1 MRTSSFLLC
10 LLSVS
15 LVSGITVSAYNELSK
30 VNFTES
36 DNGLVNHGHG
46 HHGRNATESHN
57 VIKPAVVEVRKLLE
71 TDVTIEENVEDIV
84 IDDVDYDDDDSTGRR
99 LLRRAGGKTKA
110 SKAAPTV
117 AAKTLT
123 KEEDLLNTW
132 LATTAGVSAAE
143 FCASLGIKDKFDI
156 YNGCL
161 FDMYTTKDKQI
172 AKESAVAAE
181 EFSTKGRV
189 TVGKRFCVASGDP
202 HCTNYDG
209 EFFHI
214 QEPGM
219 YTITRS
225 FNGDFEVQE
234 QMRKNGANKPGVPSC
249 MIGAVVRYK
258 RTRIEIDVAKNNKIL
273 VNGVD
278 TDLPNYR
285 TITIGGIQIRYG
297 KQNIEWRGDKTR
309 TTGLKLTTP
318 EGFGVLVT
326 GGYCGVLETSV
337 PEIYYGKMSGICG
350 NGNGVRDNNDYV
362 TPSGV
367 VVDVKRGTKSW
378 EMSGYGG
385 PTSYLSKWQLAWK
398 PYSTDCLF
406 KSGCET
412 GGALRQPLV
421 TPAPAPVPVAVA
433 STKVAASVVVAAPVV
448 APVAVAKPPVVAA
461 SPAVVAVKAAS
472 PISVA
477 DEIKAAHLTAVA
489 HLNKFQQ
496 KIVTVMSETGAEQRK
511 FEQQN
516 KKSYDDATLTLKEDA
531 LKLKTTTEVLQS
543 LQKQV
548 VALNATIHVHYR
560 QLIADSSYLK
570 KLETIKPSFLKSL
583 DDVSKQING
592 LRSTVL
598 TNLVKDGYKSE
609 MVGLLSHIHF
619 KTHNITGYVATAFMA
634 HYNKYKQLLQ
644 ADNSGYDADL
654 KKLNQLVETYRIQA
668 QKVADVTAEY
678 NKVLSIVA
686 KVKATY
692 DTSVA
697 ENADLDDLVKRVLKL
712 LTTKSCVA

>member
-1 MRTSSFLLC
+1 M
-10 LLSVS
+10 
-15 LVSGITVSAYNELSK
+15 TVT
-30 VNFTES
+30 V
-36 DNGLVNHGHG
+36 
-46 HHGRNATESHN
+46 
-57 VIKPAVVEVRKLLE
+57 
-71 TDVTIEENVEDIV
+71 
-84 IDDVDYDDDDSTGRR
+84 
-99 LLRRAGGKTKA
+99 
-110 SKAAPTV
+110 AAPTTV

-181 EFSTKGRV
+181 EFSTKGKV

-225 FNGDFEVQE
+225 FNGEFEVQE

-273 VNGVD
+273 VNGLD
-278 TDLPNYR
+278 TDLPNDR

-297 KQNIEWRGDKTR
+297 KQNIEWRGHKPQTV
-309 TTGLKLTTP
+309 GLKLTTP

-398 PYSTDCLF
+398 PYGTDCLF
-406 KSGCET
+406 KAGCET

-448 APVAVAKPPVVAA
+448 APVAVAKPTVVAL
-461 SPAVVAVKAAS
+461 PTVVVAVKAAS
-472 PISVA
+472 PISVV

-496 KIVTVMSETGAEQRK
+496 KIVTVMAETGAEQRK

-516 KKSYDDATLTLKEDA
+516 KKSYDDATLSLKEDA

-592 LRSTVL
+592 LRSTVM
-598 TNLVKDGYKSE
+598 TNLVNDGYKSK

-678 NKVLSIVA
+678 NNVLSIVA

-712 LTTKSCVA
+712 LTTKSCIA